1 MSSPRTSTTT
11 DWDEID
17 FEFLGNVTG
26 QPWILQTNLFT
37 SGKGDR
43 EQRIFLWFDPTTTFH
58 TYSIVWTPQ
67 QIMYVLPSQTFNYHL
82 IHMNK
87 GTTCLYILA

>member
-43 EQRIFLWFDPTTTFH
+43 EQRIFLWFDPTTSFH
-58 TYSIVWTPQ
+58 SYSILWNPQ
-67 QIMYVLPSQTFNYHL
+67 QIVYVPF
-82 IHMNK
+82 
-87 GTTCLYILA
+87 